1 LIFLLLT
8 LQLLQL
14 TAYSLPLK
22 IIEYG
27 RTIATLITSL
37 FKRKTKVTLPNTRTL
52 WQLSL
57 VIAGLLT
64 PVTLHATAVKPKLI
78 LQITV
83 DQLRGDMP
91 TAYLDRMGKGG
102 FKYLLNKGVVYKD
115 AHHNHANT
123 ETIVGH
129 ATLATGALPAVHG
142 MIGNVWFDDK
152 LQRLV
157 YNVEDSSYPLLSA
170 DAGVNQK
177 TEIDPTQRTA
187 KSSGRSPSNIQVST
201 FSDELM
207 IASNGQAKVFGVSVK
222 DRGAISMAGHMG
234 KAFWFSKKSGEFV
247 TSSYYYDEYP
257 QWLSSWNATKP
268 TKKYHNKTWQ
278 LSQAQNS
285 YVFAKQ
291 DDQIWETKLP
301 GFGRTFPHH
310 YGDMKN
316 GYFNTFLTL
325 SPAGDEL
332 TLDFAKTVVINEQL
346 GQDSITDY
354 LSVSFSS
361 TDYVSH
367 IFGPSS
373 LEAEDNMLR
382 LDRTIANLL
391 SFIDKKVG
399 LDNTL
404 IVLSADHGA
413 AEVPAYLSS
422 LGMKTEVVAP
432 KTWDKAPSMQV
443 LKRKFGFDSA
453 LIKSYFHPY
462 IYLDRDLIARRKL
475 SLKQVQKAVATE
487 VAKFDGVALAVT
499 STDIESGNTP
509 QNYLHTLV
517 VNNHSKNRS
526 GDIYIVLEAHRFVA
540 DMEGLTVAATHG
552 SPWGYDTFVPLM
564 FAGFNL
570 DNKVINQRVSTTD
583 LAITLSAVLGIKAP
597 SGAQGNILND
607 VVDNN

>member
-1 LIFLLLT
+1 MKTINKTHLGLLLSAAA
-8 LQLLQL
+8 LLG
-14 TAYSLPLK
+14 S
-22 IIEYG
+22 
-27 RTIATLITSL
+27 
-37 FKRKTKVTLPNTRTL
+37 N
-52 WQLSL
+52 
-57 VIAGLLT
+57 
-64 PVTLHATAVKPKLI
+64 PVLARADKPKLI

-91 TAYLDRMGKGG
+91 TAYLDKMGKGG
-102 FKYLLNKGVVYKD
+102 FRYLLDKGVVYKD

-157 YNVEDSSYPLLSA
+157 YNVEDANYPLLSA

-187 KSSGRSPSNIQVST
+187 KSSGRSPNNIQVST
-201 FSDELM
+201 FSDELK
-207 IASNGQAKVFGVSVK
+207 IASNGKAKVFGVSVK

-247 TSSYYYDEYP
+247 TSEYYYDKYP
-257 QWLSSWNATKP
+257 EWVSNWNEAKP
-268 TKKYHNKTWQ
+268 TKKYHQKTWQ
-278 LSQAQNS
+278 LSQPQAK

-291 DDQIWETKLP
+291 DDQAWETNFP
-301 GFGRTFPHH
+301 GFGRTFPHQ
-310 YGDMKN
+310 YGDMN
-316 GYFNTFLTL
+316 NAYFNTFLTL

-332 TLDFAKTVVINEQL
+332 TLDFAKAVVNNEQL
-346 GQDSITDY
+346 GQDEVTDY

-382 LDRTIANLL
+382 LDRTLAKLL
-391 SFIDKKVG
+391 TFIDKKVG
-399 LDNTL
+399 LEHTL

-422 LGMKTEVVAP
+422 LGMKTNVVAP
-432 KTWDKAPSMQV
+432 KEWDKAPSMKA
-443 LKRKFGFDSA
+443 LKKQFGFDTA

-462 IYLDRDLIARRKL
+462 IYLDRDLIAERKL
-475 SLKQVQKAVATE
+475 SLEQVQKAVAME
-487 VAKFDGVALAVT
+487 VSKFDGVALAVT
-499 STDIESGNTP
+499 SSDIETGNTP
-509 QNYLHTLV
+509 QDYLHTLV

-526 GDIYIVLEAHRFVA
+526 GDVYVVLEAHRFVA

-552 SPWGYDTFVPLM
+552 SPWGYDTFVPLI
-564 FAGFNL
+564 FAGFNI
-570 DNKVINQRVSTTD
+570 DDDKVYRRVSTTD
-583 LAITLSAVLGIKAP
+583 IAVTLSAVLGIKAP
-597 SGAQGNILND
+597 SGAQGKILEKVLD
-607 VVDNN
+607 TD

>member
-1 LIFLLLT
+1 MTVKTKRKNCLGLLLT
-8 LQLLQL
+8 MP
-14 TAYSLPLK
+14 AFFCSGYA
-22 IIEYG
+22 
-27 RTIATLITSL
+27 IAQTD
-37 FKRKTKVTLPNTRTL
+37 
-52 WQLSL
+52 
-57 VIAGLLT
+57 
-64 PVTLHATAVKPKLI
+64 KPKLI

-91 TAYLDRMGKGG
+91 TAYLDKMGKGG
-102 FKYLLNKGVVYKD
+102 FRYLLNEGVVYKD

-142 MIGNVWFDDK
+142 MIGNVWYDDK

-157 YNVEDSSYPLLSA
+157 YNVEDSKYPLLSA
-170 DAGVNQK
+170 DADVNQK
-177 TEIDPTQRTA
+177 TEIDPTQRAA

-207 IASNGQAKVFGVSVK
+207 IASNGKAKVFGVSVK

-247 TSSYYYDEYP
+247 TSRYYYENYP
-257 QWLSSWNATKP
+257 QWVLNWNEAKP
-268 TKKYHNKTWQ
+268 TQKYHQQSWQ
-278 LSQAQNS
+278 LSQKQDK

-291 DDQIWETKLP
+291 DDQPWETKFP
-301 GFGRTFPHH
+301 GFGRTFPHQ
-310 YGDMKN
+310 YGDMNN

-332 TLDFAKTVVINEQL
+332 ALDFAKAVVKNEQL
-346 GQDSITDY
+346 GQDNITDY

-382 LDRTIANLL
+382 LDRTIAELL
-391 SFIDKKVG
+391 TFIDKKVG
-399 LDNTL
+399 LNNTL

-413 AEVPAYLSS
+413 AEVPAYLST
-422 LGMKTEVVAP
+422 LGMKTELVAP
-432 KTWDKAPSMQV
+432 KTWDKKPGMQA
-443 LKRKFGFDSA
+443 LKKQFGFDKA

-462 IYLDRDLIARRKL
+462 IYLDRELIARRKL
-475 SLKQVQKAVATE
+475 SLAQVQKAAAIE
-487 VAKFDGVALAVT
+487 LAKFDGVALAVT
-499 STDIESGNTP
+499 STDIESGSTP
-509 QNYLHTLV
+509 QNYLHKLV

-526 GDIYIVLEAHRFVA
+526 GDIYVVLEAHRFVA

-552 SPWGYDTFVPLM
+552 SPWGYDTFVPLI
-564 FAGFNL
+564 FAGFGL
-570 DNKVINQRVSTTD
+570 DDDVEYQRVSTTD
-583 LAITLSAVLGIKAP
+583 IAVTLSAILGIKPP
-597 SGAQGNILND
+597 SGAEGKVLQKVID
-607 VVDNN
+607 

>member
-1 LIFLLLT
+1 MHRQKKAMLWLRSAASACLLL
-8 LQLLQL
+8 
-14 TAYSLPLK
+14 SLNLYAA
-22 IIEYG
+22 E
-27 RTIATLITSL
+27 
-37 FKRKTKVTLPNTRTL
+37 
-52 WQLSL
+52 
-57 VIAGLLT
+57 
-64 PVTLHATAVKPKLI
+64 KPKLV

-91 TAYLDRMGKGG
+91 ERYLARMGKGG
-102 FKYLLNKGVVYKD
+102 FKYLLNEGAVYKD

-177 TEIDPTQRTA
+177 TELDPTQRTA

-207 IASNGQAKVFGVSVK
+207 IASNGKAKVFGVSVK

-234 KAFWFSKKSGEFV
+234 KAFWFSKNSGEFV
-247 TSSYYYDEYP
+247 TSSYYYDNYP
-257 QWLSSWNATKP
+257 EWVLNWNAAKP
-268 TKKYHNKTWQ
+268 TEKYHQASWQ
-278 LSQAQNS
+278 LMQAKQN

-291 DDQIWETKLP
+291 DEQPWETKLP
-301 GFGRTFPHH
+301 GFGRTFPHQ
-310 YGDMKN
+310 YGDMSN

-332 TLDFAKTVVINEQL
+332 TLDFAKAIVNNEQL
-346 GQDSITDY
+346 GQDDITDY

-367 IFGPSS
+367 MFGPSS

-382 LDRTIANLL
+382 LDKTIAKLL

-413 AEVPAYLSS
+413 AEAPAYLST
-422 LGMKTEVVAP
+422 LGMKTKVVAP
-432 KTWDKAPSMQV
+432 KTWDKSPGMKA
-443 LKRKFGFDSA
+443 LKRQFGFDKA

-475 SLKQVQKAVATE
+475 SLKQVQKAVAME
-487 VAKFDGVALAVT
+487 VEKFDGVALAVT
-499 STDIESGNTP
+499 SSDIESGNTP

-540 DMEGLTVAATHG
+540 DMEGLTVATTHG
-552 SPWGYDTFVPLM
+552 SPWGYDTFVPLI
-564 FAGFNL
+564 FAGFNI
-570 DNKVINQRVSTTD
+570 DDDIVYDRVSTTD
-583 LAITLSAVLGIKAP
+583 IAVTLSAILDIKAP
-597 SGAQGNILND
+597 SGAQGKILSKVLD
-607 VVDNN
+607 TD

>member
-1 LIFLLLT
+1 MITVKTKNKNYLGLLLST
-8 LQLLQL
+8 AALLGSNYAL
-14 TAYSLPLK
+14 AK
-22 IIEYG
+22 
-27 RTIATLITSL
+27 AD
-37 FKRKTKVTLPNTRTL
+37 
-52 WQLSL
+52 
-57 VIAGLLT
+57 
-64 PVTLHATAVKPKLI
+64 KPKLI

-91 TAYLDRMGKGG
+91 AAYIDRMGKGG

-129 ATLATGALPAVHG
+129 STLATGALPAVHG

-157 YNVEDSSYPLLSA
+157 YNVEDAKFPLLSA

-207 IASNGQAKVFGVSVK
+207 ISSNGKAKVFGVSVK

-247 TSSYYYDEYP
+247 TSEYYYDKYP
-257 QWLSSWNATKP
+257 EWVSTWNEAKP
-268 TKKYHNKTWQ
+268 TKKYNQATWQ
-278 LSQAQNS
+278 LSQEQQG

-291 DDQIWETKLP
+291 DDQAWETKFP
-301 GFGRTFPHH
+301 GFGRTFPHQ

-332 TLDFAKTVVINEQL
+332 TLDFAKAVVNNEQL
-346 GQDSITDY
+346 GQDNITDY

-382 LDRTIANLL
+382 LDRTIADLL
-391 SFIDKKVG
+391 KFIDKKVG

-422 LGMKTEVVAP
+422 LGMNTDVVAP
-432 KTWDKAPSMQV
+432 KNWDKAPSMKT
-443 LKRKFGFDSA
+443 LKKQFGLDTA

-475 SLKQVQKAVATE
+475 SLEQVQKAVATE
-487 VAKFDGVALAVT
+487 VSKFDGVALAVT
-499 STDIESGNTP
+499 STDIESGRTP
-509 QNYLHTLV
+509 QDYLHTLV
-517 VNNHSKNRS
+517 ANNHSKNRS

-540 DMEGLTVAATHG
+540 DMEGLSVASTHG
-552 SPWGYDTFVPLM
+552 SPWGYDTFVPLV
-564 FAGFNL
+564 FAGFNI
-570 DNKVINQRVSTTD
+570 DDDIIYQRVSTTD
-583 LAITLSAVLGIKAP
+583 IAVTLSAILGIKAP
-597 SGAQGNILND
+597 SGAQGLILED
-607 VVDNN
+607 VINQLYD

>member
-1 LIFLLLT
+1 MLMQKNGSLWQPVWVIAALLL
-8 LQLLQL
+8 
-14 TAYSLPLK
+14 SLPLQ
-22 IIEYG
+22 
-27 RTIATLITSL
+27 ATS
-37 FKRKTKVTLPNTRTL
+37 
-52 WQLSL
+52 
-57 VIAGLLT
+57 
-64 PVTLHATAVKPKLI
+64 VKPKLV

-91 TAYLDRMGKGG
+91 TAYLDKMGKGG
-102 FKYLLNKGVVYKD
+102 FKYLLNEGVVYKD

-157 YNVEDSSYPLLSA
+157 YNVEDAQYPLLSA

-187 KSSGRSPSNIQVST
+187 KFSGRSPRNIQVST

-207 IASNGQAKVFGVSVK
+207 IASNGKAKVFAVSVK

-234 KAFWFSKKSGEFV
+234 KAFWFSKKSGGFV
-247 TSSYYYDEYP
+247 TSEYYYDKYP
-257 QWLSSWNATKP
+257 KWVADWNETKP
-268 TKKYHNKTWQ
+268 TKKYHQASWQ
-278 LSQAQNS
+278 LSKPQKK

-291 DDQIWETKLP
+291 DDQAWETKFP
-301 GFGRTFPHH
+301 GFGRTFPHQ
-310 YGDMKN
+310 YGDMN
-316 GYFNTFLTL
+316 NPYFNTFLTL
-325 SPAGDEL
+325 SPAGDDL
-332 TLDFAKTVVINEQL
+332 TLDFANQVVNNEQL
-346 GQDSITDY
+346 GQDDITDY
-354 LSVSFSS
+354 LSLSFSS

-382 LDRTIANLL
+382 LDRTLARLFK
-391 SFIDKKVG
+391 FIDKKVG

-422 LGMKTEVVAP
+422 LGMKTNVVSP
-432 KTWDKAPSMQV
+432 KEWDKKPSMEA
-443 LKRKFGFDSA
+443 LKKQFGFDTA

-462 IYLDRDLIARRKL
+462 IYLDRDLIEQRNL
-475 SLKQVQKAVATE
+475 SLEQVQKAVATE
-487 VAKFDGVALAVT
+487 VAKFDGVAIAVT
-499 STDIESGNTP
+499 STNIETGKTP
-509 QNYLHTLV
+509 QDYLHTLV

-526 GDIYIVLEAHRFVA
+526 GDIYVVLEAHRFVA
-540 DMEGLTVAATHG
+540 DMDGLTVAATHG
-552 SPWGYDTFVPLM
+552 SPWGYDTYVPII
-564 FAGFNL
+564 FAGFTL
-570 DNKVINQRVSTTD
+570 DDEIIYDRVSTTD
-583 LAITLSAVLGIKAP
+583 IAVTLSALLGIKAP
-597 SGAQGNILND
+597 SGAQGKILKKVLD
-607 VVDNN
+607 SD

>member
-1 LIFLLLT
+1 MITVKTKNKNYLGLLLST
-8 LQLLQL
+8 AALLGSNYAL
-14 TAYSLPLK
+14 AK
-22 IIEYG
+22 
-27 RTIATLITSL
+27 AD
-37 FKRKTKVTLPNTRTL
+37 
-52 WQLSL
+52 
-57 VIAGLLT
+57 
-64 PVTLHATAVKPKLI
+64 KPKLI

-91 TAYLDRMGKGG
+91 AAYIDRMGKGG

-129 ATLATGALPAVHG
+129 STLATGALPAVHG

-157 YNVEDSSYPLLSA
+157 YNVEDAKFPLLSA

-207 IASNGQAKVFGVSVK
+207 ISSNGKAKVFGVSVK

-247 TSSYYYDEYP
+247 TSEYYYDKYP
-257 QWLSSWNATKP
+257 EWVSTWNEAKP
-268 TKKYHNKTWQ
+268 TKKYNQATWQ
-278 LSQAQNS
+278 LSQEQQG

-291 DDQIWETKLP
+291 DDQAWETKFP
-301 GFGRTFPHH
+301 GFGRTFPHQ

-332 TLDFAKTVVINEQL
+332 TLDFAKAVVNNEQL
-346 GQDSITDY
+346 GQDNITDY

-382 LDRTIANLL
+382 LDRTIADLL
-391 SFIDKKVG
+391 KFIDKKVG

-422 LGMKTEVVAP
+422 LGMNTDVVAP
-432 KTWDKAPSMQV
+432 KNWDKAPSMKT
-443 LKRKFGFDSA
+443 LKKQFGLDTA

-475 SLKQVQKAVATE
+475 SLEQVQKAVATE
-487 VAKFDGVALAVT
+487 VSKFDGVALAVT
-499 STDIESGNTP
+499 STDIESGRTP
-509 QNYLHTLV
+509 QDYLHTLV
-517 VNNHSKNRS
+517 ANNHSKNRS

-540 DMEGLTVAATHG
+540 DMEG
-552 SPWGYDTFVPLM
+552 
-564 FAGFNL
+564 
-570 DNKVINQRVSTTD
+570 
-583 LAITLSAVLGIKAP
+583 
-597 SGAQGNILND
+597 
-607 VVDNN
+607 

>member
-1 LIFLLLT
+1 MTVKTKSKNHLGLLLSIPAFFVSSYA
-8 LQLLQL
+8 LAQD
-14 TAYSLPLK
+14 
-22 IIEYG
+22 
-27 RTIATLITSL
+27 
-37 FKRKTKVTLPNTRTL
+37 N
-52 WQLSL
+52 
-57 VIAGLLT
+57 
-64 PVTLHATAVKPKLI
+64 KPKLI

-91 TAYLDRMGKGG
+91 ERYLARMGKGG

-177 TEIDPTQRTA
+177 TELDPTQRTA

-207 IASNGQAKVFGVSVK
+207 IASNGKAKVFGVSVK

-247 TSSYYYDEYP
+247 TSSYYYDSYP
-257 QWLSSWNATKP
+257 KWVSSWNAAKP
-268 TKKYHNKTWQ
+268 TEKYHQASWQ
-278 LSQAQNS
+278 LMQAQKN

-291 DDQIWETKLP
+291 DEQPWETKLP
-301 GFGRTFPHH
+301 GFGRTFPHQ
-310 YGDMKN
+310 YGDMSN

-332 TLDFAKTVVINEQL
+332 TLDFAKAIVNNEQL
-346 GQDSITDY
+346 GQDDITDY

-367 IFGPSS
+367 MFGPSS

-382 LDRTIANLL
+382 LDKTIAKLL

-413 AEVPAYLSS
+413 AEAPEYLST
-422 LGMKTEVVAP
+422 LGMKTKVVAP
-432 KTWDKAPSMQV
+432 KAWDKSPGMKA
-443 LKRKFGFDSA
+443 LKRQFGFDKA

-462 IYLDRDLIARRKL
+462 IYLDKDLIARRKL
-475 SLKQVQKAVATE
+475 SLKQVQKAVAME
-487 VAKFDGVALAVT
+487 VEKFDGVALAVT
-499 STDIESGNTP
+499 SSDIESGNTP

-540 DMEGLTVAATHG
+540 DMEGLTVATTHG
-552 SPWGYDTFVPLM
+552 SPWGYDTFVPLI
-564 FAGFNL
+564 FAGFNI
-570 DNKVINQRVSTTD
+570 DDDIVYDRVSTTD
-583 LAITLSAVLGIKAP
+583 IAVTLSAILGIKAP
-597 SGAQGNILND
+597 SGAQGKILSKVLD
-607 VVDNN
+607 TD

>member
-1 LIFLLLT
+1 MHRQKKAMLWLRSAASACLLL
-8 LQLLQL
+8 
-14 TAYSLPLK
+14 SLNLYAA
-22 IIEYG
+22 E
-27 RTIATLITSL
+27 
-37 FKRKTKVTLPNTRTL
+37 
-52 WQLSL
+52 
-57 VIAGLLT
+57 
-64 PVTLHATAVKPKLI
+64 KPKLV

-91 TAYLDRMGKGG
+91 ERYLARMGKGG
-102 FKYLLNKGVVYKD
+102 FKYLLNEGAVYKD

-170 DAGVNQK
+170 NAGVNQK
-177 TEIDPTQRTA
+177 TELDPTQRTA

-207 IASNGQAKVFGVSVK
+207 IASNGKAKVFGVSVK

-247 TSSYYYDEYP
+247 TSSYYYDNYP
-257 QWLSSWNATKP
+257 EWVLNWNAAKP
-268 TKKYHNKTWQ
+268 TEKYHQASWQ
-278 LSQAQNS
+278 LMQAKQN

-291 DDQIWETKLP
+291 DEQPWETKLP
-301 GFGRTFPHH
+301 GFGRTFPHQ
-310 YGDMKN
+310 YGDLSN

-332 TLDFAKTVVINEQL
+332 TLDFAKAIVNNEQL
-346 GQDSITDY
+346 GQDDITDY

-367 IFGPSS
+367 MFGPSS

-382 LDRTIANLL
+382 LDKTIAKLL

-413 AEVPAYLSS
+413 AEAPAYLST
-422 LGMKTEVVAP
+422 LGMKTKVVAP
-432 KTWDKAPSMQV
+432 KTWDKSPGMKA
-443 LKRKFGFDSA
+443 LKRQFGFDKA

-475 SLKQVQKAVATE
+475 SLKQVQKAVAME
-487 VAKFDGVALAVT
+487 VEKFDGVALAVT
-499 STDIESGNTP
+499 SSDIESGNTP

-540 DMEGLTVAATHG
+540 DMEGLTVATTHG
-552 SPWGYDTFVPLM
+552 SPWGYDTFVPLI
-564 FAGFNL
+564 FAGFNI
-570 DNKVINQRVSTTD
+570 DDDIVYDRVSTTD
-583 LAITLSAVLGIKAP
+583 IAVTLSAILGIKAP
-597 SGAQGNILND
+597 SGAQGKILSKVLD
-607 VVDNN
+607 TD

>member
-1 LIFLLLT
+1 MHRQKKAMLWLRSAASACLLL
-8 LQLLQL
+8 
-14 TAYSLPLK
+14 SLNLYAA
-22 IIEYG
+22 E
-27 RTIATLITSL
+27 
-37 FKRKTKVTLPNTRTL
+37 
-52 WQLSL
+52 
-57 VIAGLLT
+57 
-64 PVTLHATAVKPKLI
+64 KPKLV

-91 TAYLDRMGKGG
+91 ERYLARMGKGG
-102 FKYLLNKGVVYKD
+102 FKYLLNEGAVYKD

-177 TEIDPTQRTA
+177 TELDPTQRTA

-207 IASNGQAKVFGVSVK
+207 IASNGKAKVFGVSVK

-247 TSSYYYDEYP
+247 TSSYYYDNYP
-257 QWLSSWNATKP
+257 EWVLNWNAAKP
-268 TKKYHNKTWQ
+268 TEKYHQASWQ
-278 LSQAQNS
+278 LMQAKQN

-291 DDQIWETKLP
+291 DEQPWETKLP
-301 GFGRTFPHH
+301 GFGRTFPHQ
-310 YGDMKN
+310 YGDMSN

-332 TLDFAKTVVINEQL
+332 TLDFAKAIVNNEQL
-346 GQDSITDY
+346 GQDDITDY

-367 IFGPSS
+367 MFGPSS

-382 LDRTIANLL
+382 LDKTIAKLL

-413 AEVPAYLSS
+413 AEAPAYLST
-422 LGMKTEVVAP
+422 LGMKTKVVAP
-432 KTWDKAPSMQV
+432 KTWDKSPGMKA
-443 LKRKFGFDSA
+443 LKRQFGFDKA

-475 SLKQVQKAVATE
+475 SLKQVQKAVAME
-487 VAKFDGVALAVT
+487 VEKFDGVALAVT
-499 STDIESGNTP
+499 SSDIESGNTP

-540 DMEGLTVAATHG
+540 DMEGLTVATTHG
-552 SPWGYDTFVPLM
+552 SPWGYDTFVPLI
-564 FAGFNL
+564 FAGFNI
-570 DNKVINQRVSTTD
+570 DDDIVYDRVSTTD
-583 LAITLSAVLGIKAP
+583 IAVTLSAILDIKAP
-597 SGAQGNILND
+597 SGAQGKILSKVLD
-607 VVDNN
+607 TD

>member
-1 LIFLLLT
+1 MITVKTNNKSYLVLVLSTTVLLGSNVVLA
-8 LQLLQL
+8 Q
-14 TAYSLPLK
+14 AD
-22 IIEYG
+22 
-27 RTIATLITSL
+27 
-37 FKRKTKVTLPNTRTL
+37 
-52 WQLSL
+52 
-57 VIAGLLT
+57 
-64 PVTLHATAVKPKLI
+64 KPKLI

-91 TAYLDRMGKGG
+91 TAYLDKMGKGG
-102 FKYLLNKGVVYKD
+102 FRYLLNEGLVYKN
-115 AHHNHANT
+115 AHHHHANT

-157 YNVEDSSYPLLSA
+157 YNVEDANYPLLSA

-187 KSSGRSPSNIQVST
+187 KSSGRSPNNIQVST
-201 FSDELM
+201 FSDELN
-207 IASNGQAKVFGVSVK
+207 IASNGKAKVFGVSVK

-247 TSSYYYDEYP
+247 TSEYYYDKYP
-257 QWLSSWNATKP
+257 EWVSNWNAVKP
-268 TKKYHNKTWQ
+268 TKKYHQKPWQ
-278 LSQAQNS
+278 LSQPQAK

-291 DDQIWETKLP
+291 DDQAWETKFP
-301 GFGRTFPHH
+301 GFGRTFPHQ

-316 GYFNTFLTL
+316 AYFNTFLTL

-332 TLDFAKTVVINEQL
+332 TLDFAKAVVNNEQL
-346 GQDSITDY
+346 GQDEVTDY

-382 LDRTIANLL
+382 LDRTLAKLFT
-391 SFIDKKVG
+391 FIDKKVG
-399 LDNTL
+399 LENTL

-422 LGMKTEVVAP
+422 LGMKTKVVAP
-432 KTWDKAPSMQV
+432 KEWDKAPSMKA
-443 LKRKFGFDSA
+443 LKKQFGFDTA

-462 IYLDRDLIARRKL
+462 IYLDRALIAKRKL
-475 SLKQVQKAVATE
+475 SLEQVQKAVAIE
-487 VAKFDGVALAVT
+487 VSKFDGVALAVT
-499 STDIESGNTP
+499 SSDIEAGNTP
-509 QNYLHTLV
+509 QDYLHTLV
-517 VNNHSKNRS
+517 VNNHSQNRS
-526 GDIYIVLEAHRFVA
+526 GDVYVVLEAHRFVA

-552 SPWGYDTFVPLM
+552 SPWGYDTFVPLI
-564 FAGFNL
+564 FAGFTI
-570 DNKVINQRVSTTD
+570 DDDKIYDRVSTTD
-583 LAITLSAVLGIKAP
+583 IAVTLSAVLGIKAP
-597 SGAQGNILND
+597 SGAQGKILKKVLD
-607 VVDNN
+607 TD

>member
-1 LIFLLLT
+1 MMT
-8 LQLLQL
+8 V
-14 TAYSLPLK
+14 
-22 IIEYG
+22 
-27 RTIATLITSL
+27 
-37 FKRKTKVTLPNTRTL
+37 KTKNRTYL
-52 WQLSL
+52 
-57 VIAGLLT
+57 GLLFSS
-64 PVTLHATAVKPKLI
+64 VALLSSSYALAQADKPKLI

-91 TAYLDRMGKGG
+91 TAYLDKMGKGG
-102 FKYLLNKGVVYKD
+102 FRYLLNEGVVYKD

-157 YNVEDSSYPLLSA
+157 YNVEDAKYPLLSA

-187 KSSGRSPSNIQVST
+187 KSSGRSPRNIQVST

-207 IASNGQAKVFGVSVK
+207 IASNGKAKIFGVSVK

-247 TSSYYYDEYP
+247 TSAYYYDKYP
-257 QWLSSWNATKP
+257 EWVSSWNAAKP
-268 TKKYHNKTWQ
+268 TKKYDKKTWQ
-278 LSQAQNS
+278 LSQPQKD

-291 DDQIWETKLP
+291 DDQAWETKFP
-301 GFGRTFPHH
+301 GFGRIFPHQ
-310 YGDMKN
+310 YGEMN
-316 GYFNTFLTL
+316 NAYFNTFLTL

-332 TLDFAKTVVINEQL
+332 TLDFAKAVVNNEQL
-346 GQDSITDY
+346 GQDDITDY

-361 TDYVSH
+361 TDYVGH

-382 LDRTIANLL
+382 LDRTLAKLL
-391 SFIDKKVG
+391 KFIDKKVG

-422 LGMKTEVVAP
+422 LGMKTKAVAP
-432 KTWDKAPSMQV
+432 KEWDKKPSMKA
-443 LKRKFGFDSA
+443 LKQQFGFDAA

-462 IYLDRDLIARRKL
+462 IYLDRDLIALREL
-475 SLKQVQKAVATE
+475 SLKQVQKAVAAE
-487 VAKFDGVALAVT
+487 VSKFDGVALAVT
-499 STDIESGNTP
+499 SSDIEAGNTP
-509 QNYLHTLV
+509 QDYLHTLV

-526 GDIYIVLEAHRFVA
+526 GDIYVVLEAHRFVA

-552 SPWGYDTFVPLM
+552 SPWGYDTFVPLI
-564 FAGFNL
+564 FAGFNI
-570 DNKVINQRVSTTD
+570 DDEVVYDRVSTTD
-583 LAITLSAVLGIKAP
+583 IAVTLSAVLGIKAP
-597 SGAQGNILND
+597 SGAQGKILKKVLD
-607 VVDNN
+607 TD

>member
-1 LIFLLLT
+1 M
-8 LQLLQL
+8 
-14 TAYSLPLK
+14 P
-22 IIEYG
+22 
-27 RTIATLITSL
+27 
-37 FKRKTKVTLPNTRTL
+37 
-52 WQLSL
+52 
-57 VIAGLLT
+57 VILASSYT
-64 PVTLHATAVKPKLI
+64 FAQTHKPKLV

-91 TAYLDRMGKGG
+91 TAYLDKMGKGG
-102 FKYLLNKGVVYKD
+102 FKYLLNEGVVYKD

-142 MIGNVWFDDK
+142 MIGNVWYDDK

-157 YNVEDSSYPLLSA
+157 YNVEDSKYPLLSA
-170 DAGVNQK
+170 NADVNQK

-207 IASNGQAKVFGVSVK
+207 IASNGKAKVFGVSVK
-222 DRGAISMAGHMG
+222 DRGAISMAGHTG

-247 TSSYYYDEYP
+247 TSEYYYDKYP
-257 QWLSSWNATKP
+257 EWVVSWNEAKP
-268 TKKYHNKTWQ
+268 VKKYHNQTWKLTQPKT
-278 LSQAQNS
+278 N
-285 YVFAKQ
+285 YVFGKQ
-291 DDQIWETKLP
+291 DDQVWETKFP
-301 GFGRTFPHH
+301 GFGNTFPHQ
-310 YGDMKN
+310 YGEMSN
-316 GYFNTFLTL
+316 PYFNTFLTL

-332 TLDFAKTVVINEQL
+332 TLDFVKAVVNNEQL
-346 GQDSITDY
+346 GQDDITDY

-361 TDYVSH
+361 TDYVGH

-391 SFIDKKVG
+391 KFIDKKVG

-413 AEVPAYLSS
+413 AEVPAYLST
-422 LGMKTEVVAP
+422 LGMKTEPVTP
-432 KTWDKAPSMQV
+432 KTWDKSPSMQA
-443 LKRKFGFDSA
+443 LKKQFGFDET

-462 IYLDRDLIARRKL
+462 VYLDRDLIARRKL
-475 SLKQVQKAVATE
+475 SLEQVQKAVALE

-499 STDIESGNTP
+499 SKDIEQGNTP
-509 QNYLHTLV
+509 QDYLHTLV
-517 VNNHSKNRS
+517 ANNHSKNRS

-552 SPWGYDTFVPLM
+552 SPWGYDTFVPM
-564 FAGFNL
+564 IFAGFNL
-570 DNKVINQRVSTTD
+570 DDDIVYDRVSTTD
-583 LAITLSAVLGIKAP
+583 IAVTLSAILGIKAP
-597 SGAQGNILND
+597 SGAQGKVLKKVLD
-607 VVDNN
+607 D

>member
-1 LIFLLLT
+1 MITVKTKNKTHLGLLLPA
-8 LQLLQL
+8 LALLGSNYAFAQ
-14 TAYSLPLK
+14 AD
-22 IIEYG
+22 
-27 RTIATLITSL
+27 
-37 FKRKTKVTLPNTRTL
+37 
-52 WQLSL
+52 
-57 VIAGLLT
+57 
-64 PVTLHATAVKPKLI
+64 KPKLI

-91 TAYLDRMGKGG
+91 TAYLDKMGKGG
-102 FKYLLNKGVVYKD
+102 FRYLLDEGVVYKD

-157 YNVEDSSYPLLSA
+157 YNVEDANYPLLSA

-187 KSSGRSPSNIQVST
+187 KSSGRSPNNIQVST
-201 FSDELM
+201 FSDELK
-207 IASNGQAKVFGVSVK
+207 IASNGKAKVFGVSVK

-247 TSSYYYDEYP
+247 TSEYYYDKYP
-257 QWLSSWNATKP
+257 EWVSNWNEAKP
-268 TKKYHNKTWQ
+268 TKKYHQKTWQ
-278 LSQAQNS
+278 LSQPQAK

-291 DDQIWETKLP
+291 DDQAWETKFP
-301 GFGRTFPHH
+301 GFGRTFPHQ
-310 YGDMKN
+310 YGDMN
-316 GYFNTFLTL
+316 NDYFNTFLTL

-332 TLDFAKTVVINEQL
+332 TLDFAKAVVNNEQL
-346 GQDSITDY
+346 GQDEVTDY

-382 LDRTIANLL
+382 LDRTLAKLL
-391 SFIDKKVG
+391 TFIDKKVG
-399 LDNTL
+399 LENTL

-422 LGMKTEVVAP
+422 LGMKTDVVAP
-432 KTWDKAPSMQV
+432 KEWDKAPSMIA
-443 LKRKFGFDSA
+443 LKKQFGFDTA

-462 IYLDRDLIARRKL
+462 IYLDRDLIAERKL
-475 SLKQVQKAVATE
+475 SLEQVQKAVAME
-487 VAKFDGVALAVT
+487 VSKFDGVALAVT
-499 STDIESGNTP
+499 SSDIETGNTP
-509 QNYLHTLV
+509 QDYLHTLV

-526 GDIYIVLEAHRFVA
+526 GDVYVVLEAHRFVA

-552 SPWGYDTFVPLM
+552 SPWGYDTFVPLI
-564 FAGFNL
+564 FAGFNI
-570 DNKVINQRVSTTD
+570 DDDKVYRRVSTTD
-583 LAITLSAVLGIKAP
+583 IAVTLSAVLGIKAP
-597 SGAQGNILND
+597 SGAQGQILEKVLD
-607 VVDNN
+607 TD

>member
-1 LIFLLLT
+1 MNLLRIVKLLVALILLGNST
-8 LQLLQL
+8 
-14 TAYSLPLK
+14 
-22 IIEYG
+22 IIF
-27 RTIATLITSL
+27 ADQ
-37 FKRKTKVTLPNTRTL
+37 N
-52 WQLSL
+52 
-57 VIAGLLT
+57 
-64 PVTLHATAVKPKLI
+64 KPKLI

-91 TAYLDRMGKGG
+91 YKYLDRLGKGG
-102 FKYLLNKGVVYKD
+102 FNYLVNQGVVYKD

-157 YNVEDSSYPLLSA
+157 YNVEDSRYPLLSA

-177 TEIDPTQRTA
+177 TELDPTQRTA

-207 IASNGQAKVFGVSVK
+207 IASNGKAKVFGVSVK

-247 TSSYYYDEYP
+247 TSSYYYDNYP
-257 QWLSSWNATKP
+257 KWVSSWNAAKP
-268 TKKYHNKTWQ
+268 TKKYHQKSWQ
-278 LSQAQNS
+278 LSQAQQG
-285 YVFAKQ
+285 YVFAQQ
-291 DDQIWETKLP
+291 DEQAWETKLP
-301 GFGRTFPHH
+301 GFGRTFPHQ
-310 YGDMKN
+310 YGDMSN

-332 TLDFAKTVVINEQL
+332 TLDFAKAVVNNEQL
-346 GQDSITDY
+346 GQDDITDY

-361 TDYVSH
+361 TDYVGH
-367 IFGPSS
+367 MFGPSS

-391 SFIDKKVG
+391 KFIDKKVG

-413 AEVPAYLSS
+413 AEAPAYLST
-422 LGMKTEVVAP
+422 LGMKTDVVAP
-432 KTWDKAPSMQV
+432 KSWDKTPGMQA
-443 LKRKFGFDSA
+443 LKKKFGFDSA

-462 IYLDRDLIARRKL
+462 IYLDKDLIARRKL
-475 SLKQVQKAVATE
+475 SLKQVQKAVAAE
-487 VAKFDGVALAVT
+487 VEKFDGVALVIT
-499 STDIESGNTP
+499 SSDIESGNTP
-509 QNYLHTLV
+509 QDYLHTLV

-526 GDIYIVLEAHRFVA
+526 GDVYVVLEAHRFVA
-540 DMEGLTVAATHG
+540 DMEGLTVATTHG
-552 SPWGYDTFVPLM
+552 SPWGYDTFVPII
-564 FAGFNL
+564 FAGYGL
-570 DNKVINQRVSTTD
+570 QGKTISRRVSTTD
-583 LAITLSAVLGIKAP
+583 IAVTLSSILSIKPP
-597 SGAQGNILND
+597 SGAQGHVLTEIIQ
-607 VVDNN
+607 

>member
-1 LIFLLLT
+1 MITVKTKNKNYLGLLLST
-8 LQLLQL
+8 AALLGSNYAL
-14 TAYSLPLK
+14 AK
-22 IIEYG
+22 
-27 RTIATLITSL
+27 AD
-37 FKRKTKVTLPNTRTL
+37 
-52 WQLSL
+52 
-57 VIAGLLT
+57 
-64 PVTLHATAVKPKLI
+64 KPKLI

-91 TAYLDRMGKGG
+91 AAYIDRMGKGG

-129 ATLATGALPAVHG
+129 STLATGALPAVHG

-157 YNVEDSSYPLLSA
+157 YNVEDAKFPLLSA

-207 IASNGQAKVFGVSVK
+207 ISSNGKAKVFGVSVK

-247 TSSYYYDEYP
+247 TSEYYYDKYP
-257 QWLSSWNATKP
+257 EWVSTWNEAKP
-268 TKKYHNKTWQ
+268 TKKYNQATWQ
-278 LSQAQNS
+278 LSQEQQG

-291 DDQIWETKLP
+291 DDQAWETKFP
-301 GFGRTFPHH
+301 GFGRTFPHQ

-332 TLDFAKTVVINEQL
+332 TLDFAKAVVNNEQL
-346 GQDSITDY
+346 GQDNITDY

-382 LDRTIANLL
+382 LDRTIADLL
-391 SFIDKKVG
+391 KFIDKKVG

-422 LGMKTEVVAP
+422 LGMNTDVVAP
-432 KTWDKAPSMQV
+432 KNWDKAPSMKT
-443 LKRKFGFDSA
+443 LKKQFGFDTA

-475 SLKQVQKAVATE
+475 SLEQVQKAVAAE
-487 VAKFDGVALAVT
+487 VSKFDGVALAVT
-499 STDIESGNTP
+499 STDIESGRTP
-509 QNYLHTLV
+509 QDYLHTLV
-517 VNNHSKNRS
+517 ANNHSKNRS

-540 DMEGLTVAATHG
+540 DMEGLSVASTHG
-552 SPWGYDTFVPLM
+552 SPWGYDTFVPLV
-564 FAGFNL
+564 FAGFNI
-570 DNKVINQRVSTTD
+570 DDDIIYQRVSTTD
-583 LAITLSAVLGIKAP
+583 IAVTLSAILGIKAP
-597 SGAQGNILND
+597 SGAQGLILED
-607 VVDNN
+607 VINQLDD

>member
-1 LIFLLLT
+1 LVLSTAALLGSNVALA
-8 LQLLQL
+8 Q
-14 TAYSLPLK
+14 AD
-22 IIEYG
+22 
-27 RTIATLITSL
+27 
-37 FKRKTKVTLPNTRTL
+37 
-52 WQLSL
+52 
-57 VIAGLLT
+57 
-64 PVTLHATAVKPKLI
+64 KPKLI

-91 TAYLDRMGKGG
+91 TAYLDKMGKGG
-102 FKYLLNKGVVYKD
+102 FRYLLNEGVVYKD

-157 YNVEDSSYPLLSA
+157 YNVEDANYPLLSA

-187 KSSGRSPSNIQVST
+187 KSSGRSPNNIQVST
-201 FSDELM
+201 FSDELN
-207 IASNGQAKVFGVSVK
+207 IASNGKAKVFGVSVK

-247 TSSYYYDEYP
+247 TSEYYYDKYP
-257 QWLSSWNATKP
+257 EWVSKWNAAKP
-268 TKKYHNKTWQ
+268 TKKYHQKPWQ
-278 LSQAQNS
+278 LSQPQAT

-291 DDQIWETKLP
+291 DDQAWETKFP
-301 GFGRTFPHH
+301 GFGRTFPHQ
-310 YGDMKN
+310 YGDMSN
-316 GYFNTFLTL
+316 PYFNTFLTL

-332 TLDFAKTVVINEQL
+332 TLDFAKAVVNNEQL
-346 GQDSITDY
+346 GQGEVTDY

-382 LDRTIANLL
+382 LDRTLADLFA
-391 SFIDKKVG
+391 FIDKKVG
-399 LDNTL
+399 LENTL

-422 LGMKTEVVAP
+422 LGMKTKVVTP
-432 KTWDKAPSMQV
+432 KEWDKAPSMKA
-443 LKRKFGFDSA
+443 LKKQFGFDKA

-462 IYLDRDLIARRKL
+462 IYLDRDLIATRKL
-475 SLKQVQKAVATE
+475 SLEQVQKAVAIE
-487 VAKFDGVALAVT
+487 VSKFDGVALAVT
-499 STDIESGNTP
+499 SSDIESGNTP
-509 QNYLHTLV
+509 QDYLHTLV
-517 VNNHSKNRS
+517 VNNHSQNRS
-526 GDIYIVLEAHRFVA
+526 GDVYVVLEAHRFVA

-552 SPWGYDTFVPLM
+552 SPWGYDTFVPLI
-564 FAGFNL
+564 FAGFTI
-570 DNKVINQRVSTTD
+570 DDDKVYDRVSTTD
-583 LAITLSAVLGIKAP
+583 IAVTLSAVLGIKAP
-597 SGAQGNILND
+597 SGAQGKILEKVLD
-607 VVDNN
+607 SD

>member
-1 LIFLLLT
+1 M
-8 LQLLQL
+8 
-14 TAYSLPLK
+14 
-22 IIEYG
+22 
-27 RTIATLITSL
+27 LITE
-37 FKRKTKVTLPNTRTL
+37 KAML
-52 WQLSL
+52 WQSSIVLVALLSTTG
-57 VIAGLLT
+57 VQA
-64 PVTLHATAVKPKLI
+64 ASVKPKLV

-91 TAYLDRMGKGG
+91 SADSDKMGKGG
-102 FKYLLNKGVVYKD
+102 FRYLLNKGVVYKD

-142 MIGNVWFDDK
+142 MIGNVWYDDK

-157 YNVEDSSYPLLSA
+157 YNVEDSRYPLLSA

-207 IASNGQAKVFGVSVK
+207 IASNGKAKVFGVSVK

-247 TSSYYYDEYP
+247 TSEYYYDKYP
-257 QWLSSWNATKP
+257 EWVSNWNEAKL
-268 TKKYHNKTWQ
+268 TKKYHQKTWQ
-278 LSQAQNS
+278 LSQPQAK

-291 DDQIWETKLP
+291 DDQAWETNFP
-301 GFGRTFPHH
+301 GFGRTFPHQ
-310 YGDMKN
+310 YGDMN
-316 GYFNTFLTL
+316 NAYFNTFLTL

-332 TLDFAKTVVINEQL
+332 TLDFAKAVVNNEQL
-346 GQDSITDY
+346 GQDEVTDY

-382 LDRTIANLL
+382 LDRTLAKLL
-391 SFIDKKVG
+391 KFIDKKVG

-404 IVLSADHGA
+404 IILSADHGA
-413 AEVPAYLSS
+413 AEAPDYLST
-422 LGMKTEVVAP
+422 LGMKTKVVAP
-432 KTWDKAPSMQV
+432 KSWDKTPGMQA
-443 LKRKFGFDSA
+443 LKKQFGFDSA

-462 IYLDRDLIARRKL
+462 IYLDRDLIAKRKL
-475 SLKQVQKAVATE
+475 SLKQVQKAVAAE
-487 VAKFDGVALAVT
+487 VEKFDGVALAVT
-499 STDIESGNTP
+499 SSDIESGKTP
-509 QNYLHTLV
+509 QDYLHTLV

-552 SPWGYDTFVPLM
+552 SPWGYDTFVPLI
-564 FAGFNL
+564 FAGYNI
-570 DNKVINQRVSTTD
+570 DDDIVYKRVSTTD
-583 LAITLSAVLGIKAP
+583 IAVTLSAILGIKAP
-597 SGAQGNILND
+597 SGAQGNILEKVLD
-607 VVDNN
+607 ED

>member
-1 LIFLLLT
+1 MHRQKKAMLWLRSAASACLLL
-8 LQLLQL
+8 
-14 TAYSLPLK
+14 SLNLYAA
-22 IIEYG
+22 E
-27 RTIATLITSL
+27 
-37 FKRKTKVTLPNTRTL
+37 
-52 WQLSL
+52 
-57 VIAGLLT
+57 
-64 PVTLHATAVKPKLI
+64 KPKLV

-91 TAYLDRMGKGG
+91 ERYLARMGKGG
-102 FKYLLNKGVVYKD
+102 FKYLLNEGVVYKD
-115 AHHNHANT
+115 AHHNPANT

-157 YNVEDSSYPLLSA
+157 YNVEDSRYPLLSA

-207 IASNGQAKVFGVSVK
+207 IASNGKAKVFGVSVK

-234 KAFWFSKKSGEFV
+234 KAFWFSKNSGEFV
-247 TSSYYYDEYP
+247 TSSYYYDNYP
-257 QWLSSWNATKP
+257 EWVLNWNAAKP
-268 TKKYHNKTWQ
+268 TEKYHQASWQ
-278 LSQAQNS
+278 LMQAQKN

-291 DDQIWETKLP
+291 DEQPWETKLP
-301 GFGRTFPHH
+301 GFGRTFPHQ
-310 YGDMKN
+310 YGEMSN

-332 TLDFAKTVVINEQL
+332 TLDFAKAIVNNEQL
-346 GQDSITDY
+346 GQDDITDY

-367 IFGPSS
+367 MFGPSS

-382 LDRTIANLL
+382 LDKTIAKLL

-413 AEVPAYLSS
+413 AEAPAYLST
-422 LGMKTEVVAP
+422 LGMKTKVVAP
-432 KTWDKAPSMQV
+432 KTWDKSPGMKA
-443 LKRKFGFDSA
+443 LKRQFGFDKA

-475 SLKQVQKAVATE
+475 SLKQVQKAVAME
-487 VAKFDGVALAVT
+487 VEKFDGVALAVT
-499 STDIESGNTP
+499 SSDIESGNTP

-540 DMEGLTVAATHG
+540 DMEGLTVATTHG
-552 SPWGYDTFVPLM
+552 SPWGYDTFVPLI
-564 FAGFNL
+564 FAGFNI
-570 DNKVINQRVSTTD
+570 DDDIVYDRVSTTD
-583 LAITLSAVLGIKAP
+583 IAVTLSAILGIKAP
-597 SGAQGNILND
+597 SGAQGKILSKVLD
-607 VVDNN
+607 TD

>member
-1 LIFLLLT
+1 MITVKSKSKNYLGLLLST
-8 LQLLQL
+8 AALLGSNYALAQ
-14 TAYSLPLK
+14 AD
-22 IIEYG
+22 
-27 RTIATLITSL
+27 
-37 FKRKTKVTLPNTRTL
+37 
-52 WQLSL
+52 
-57 VIAGLLT
+57 
-64 PVTLHATAVKPKLI
+64 KPKLI

-91 TAYLDRMGKGG
+91 AAYIDRMGKGG
-102 FKYLLNKGVVYKD
+102 FKYLLNEGVVYKD

-129 ATLATGALPAVHG
+129 STLATGALPSVHG

-157 YNVEDSSYPLLSA
+157 YNVEDAKYPLLSA

-207 IASNGQAKVFGVSVK
+207 IASNGKAKVFGVSVK

-247 TSSYYYDEYP
+247 TSEYYYDKYP
-257 QWLSSWNATKP
+257 EWVSNWNEAKP
-268 TKKYHNKTWQ
+268 TKKYNQASWQ
-278 LSQAQNS
+278 LSQEQQG

-291 DDQIWETKLP
+291 DDQAWETKFP
-301 GFGRTFPHH
+301 GFGRIFPHQ

-332 TLDFAKTVVINEQL
+332 TLDFAKAVVNNEQL
-346 GQDSITDY
+346 GQDNITDY

-382 LDRTIANLL
+382 LDRTLANLL
-391 SFIDKKVG
+391 KFIDEKVG

-422 LGMKTEVVAP
+422 LGMKTNVVAP
-432 KTWDKAPSMQV
+432 KEWDKAPSMKA
-443 LKRKFGFDSA
+443 LKAQFGFDTA

-475 SLKQVQKAVATE
+475 SLEQVQKAVAAE
-487 VAKFDGVALAVT
+487 VSKFDGVALAVT
-499 STDIESGNTP
+499 STDIESGKTP

-540 DMEGLTVAATHG
+540 DMEGLSVASTHG
-552 SPWGYDTFVPLM
+552 SPWGYDTFVPLV
-564 FAGFNL
+564 FAGFNI
-570 DNKVINQRVSTTD
+570 DDDIIYQRVSTTD
-583 LAITLSAVLGIKAP
+583 IAVTLSSILGIKAP
-597 SGAQGNILND
+597 SGAQGLILED
-607 VVDNN
+607 VINQLDD

>member
-1 LIFLLLT
+1 MTVLSSFYESSKVGIFSMLTFTVLLPYT
-8 LQLLQL
+8 H
-14 TAYSLPLK
+14 AHAKP
-22 IIEYG
+22 
-27 RTIATLITSL
+27 TS
-37 FKRKTKVTLPNTRTL
+37 
-52 WQLSL
+52 
-57 VIAGLLT
+57 
-64 PVTLHATAVKPKLI
+64 PKLV

-102 FKYLLNKGVVYKD
+102 FMYLLNEGVVYKD

-157 YNVEDSSYPLLSA
+157 YNVEDSRYPLLSA
-170 DAGVNQK
+170 NADVNQK

-207 IASNGQAKVFGVSVK
+207 IASNGKAKVFGVSVK
-222 DRGAISMAGHMG
+222 DRGAISMAGHTG

-247 TSSYYYDEYP
+247 TSEYYYDKYP
-257 QWLSSWNATKP
+257 QWVSNWNEARP
-268 TKKYHNKTWQ
+268 VKKYHNKTWQ
-278 LSQAQNS
+278 LTQPKTR

-291 DDQIWETKLP
+291 DDQAWETKLP
-301 GFGRTFPHH
+301 GFGNTFPHQ
-310 YGDMKN
+310 YGEMSN
-316 GYFNTFLTL
+316 PYFNTFLTL

-332 TLDFAKTVVINEQL
+332 TLDFAKAVLNNEQL
-346 GQDSITDY
+346 GQDDITDY

-361 TDYVSH
+361 TDYVGH

-373 LEAEDNMLR
+373 LEAEDNLLR
-382 LDRTIANLL
+382 LDQTIADLL
-391 SFIDKKVG
+391 KFIDKKVG

-422 LGMKTEVVAP
+422 LGLKTKVVTP
-432 KTWDKAPSMQV
+432 KAWDKAPSMQV
-443 LKRKFGFDSA
+443 LKKEFGFDSE

-462 IYLDRDLIARRKL
+462 IYLDRELIALREL
-475 SLKQVQKAVATE
+475 SLAQVQKAVAEE

-499 STDIESGNTP
+499 SSDIEQGNVP
-509 QNYLHTLV
+509 KDYLHTLV
-517 VNNHSKNRS
+517 GNNHSKNRS
-526 GDIYIVLEAHRFVA
+526 GDVYVVLEPHRFVA

-552 SPWGYDTFVPLM
+552 SPWGYDTYVPLI
-564 FAGFNL
+564 FAGFNIE
-570 DNKVINQRVSTTD
+570 DDVVYDRVSTTD
-583 LAITLSAVLGIKAP
+583 IAVTLSAVLGIKPP
-597 SGAQGNILND
+597 SGAQGKVLEKVLD
-607 VVDNN
+607 TD